1 MIILNPMRSEQGR
14 VTMGDLKSPLT
25 GIARSR
31 RNLLKG
37 GAIGA
42 SAILVGLAR
51 MTPAV
56 ANCGNNGKDTGNENG
71 NGNSCSCFLRG
82 TTIRTAGGN
91 RKIEDLATGDLLPT
105 VFGGMCPVQWIQRY
119 SLKKSDPTK
128 AWAKDVLPVRIA
140 RSALGPDLPHADLYV
155 TKAHA
160 LLIDGV
166 LVTAGSL
173 VNGTTITLY
182 DASEHNELEFFH
194 IKLARH
200 NAIYAEGTPCETVI
214 KRDED
219 AVDFA
224 GYLRQDGLPTSQE
237 AACAPLLSFNG
248 GRSEIKSRF
257 RSAISPWIDR
267 RQKLD
272 IIRDELEERG
282 IALSRQPELGIV
294 GV

>member
-1 MIILNPMRSEQGR
+1 MR
-14 VTMGDLKSPLT
+14 DLKKPLT

-31 RNLLKG
+31 RNLLKA

-42 SAILVGLAR
+42 SAILVDLSR
-51 MTPAV
+51 MKPAG
-56 ANCGNNGKDTGNENG
+56 ADCGDNDKPVGEGCE
-71 NGNSCSCFLRG
+71 CFLKG
-82 TTIRTAGGN
+82 TMIRTADGDK
-91 RKIEDLATGDLLPT
+91 KIEDLATGDLLPT
-105 VFGGMCPVQWIQRY
+105 VFRGMCPIQWVQRY

-128 AWAKDVLPVRIA
+128 AWAKDVLPVRVA

-160 LLIDGV
+160 LFIDGV

-173 VNGTTITLY
+173 INGTTITLY

-200 NAIYAEGTPCETVI
+200 NAIYAEGIPCETAM
-214 KRDED
+214 KRAED
-219 AVDFA
+219 AVNFA
-224 GYLRQDGLPTSQE
+224 EYFRQDGLPTSQE
-237 AACAPLLSFNG
+237 APCAPLVSFNG
-248 GRSEIKSRF
+248 GRSEIKSCF

-282 IALSRQPELGIV
+282 IALSRQPALGLVI
-294 GV
+294 GVCPPV